1 MNRSPLAAALL
12 SLALYTGAC
21 GPTEPDLALPAPPL
35 LDTSTMEP
43 LVAETLGAARAAVVA
58 APQDAQR
65 WSELGLALDA
75 HFFLEEAEQCLAV
88 AIELDPTLF
97 RAVYDHAV
105 LGTMLERE
113 VDEVAARFER
123 AGQLRDDYPPV
134 YARLGDF
141 LLVSGDAAGSMAAFE
156 QAREVSGGLDYEY
169 DYATLGIGRALL
181 DQGETE
187 AAVER
192 LAELHQRFPG
202 DPGLATALGQ
212 GLTMLQ
218 RVDEAAAVTARQ
230 KAADEGKV
238 QLGDSVRRDIMTRS
252 RSAAMNFQRG
262 EAMVRRR
269 EFAAAAV
276 EFERVLTVDED
287 NRTARLYLAS
297 ALMELR
303 RIPESRAQ
311 LNAVLKDSPGDL
323 DAHRMLGLFDA
334 ESGAFEEADLHFKT
348 VARDA
353 PLDNL
358 GFQAWVT
365 ALGGM
370 RRWDEALFRI
380 EQWSAASPSLAEPA
394 YLRAMALFNANRREE
409 AFQALDAAK
418 ALAPGHPI
426 RAQAER
432 ILSR

>member
-1 MNRSPLAAALL
+1 MTRTLLTLILPAL
-12 SLALYTGAC
+12 SLLLTAC
-21 GPTEPDLALPAPPL
+21 GGTAPTEVRPAPPV

-58 APQDAQR
+58 DPGDAQR

-75 HFFLEEAEQCLAV
+75 HFFLEEAEECLSV

-97 RAVYDHAV
+97 KAVYDHAV

-113 VDEVAARFER
+113 VGEVAARFER
-123 AGQLRDDYPPV
+123 AGELRDDYPPIF
-134 YARLGDF
+134 ARLGDF
-141 LLVSGDAAGSMAAFE
+141 LLVSGDAAGSLAAFE
-156 QAREVSGGLDYEY
+156 RAREVSEGLDYEY
-169 DYATLGIGRALL
+169 DYAELGIGRALL
-181 DQGETE
+181 DQGEAE

-192 LAELHQRFPG
+192 LARLHERFPG
-202 DPGLATALGQ
+202 DPALATALGQ

-230 KAADEGKV
+230 RAAEEAKV

-276 EFERVLTVDED
+276 EFQRVLTVDED

-311 LNAVLKDSPGDL
+311 LDAVLEATPADL
-323 DAHRMLGLFDA
+323 DAHRMLGLLDA
-334 ESGAFEEADLHFKT
+334 EAGAFEEADGHFKT
-348 VARDA
+348 VARSA

-358 GFQAWVT
+358 GYQAWVT
-365 ALGGM
+365 ALGSM
-370 RRWDEALFRI
+370 NRWEEALFRI
-380 EQWSAASPSLAEPA
+380 DQWRKASPALAEPA
-394 YLRAMALFNANRREE
+394 YLRAMALFNAGRRGE
-409 AFQALDAAK
+409 AVEALEAAK
-418 ALAPGHPI
+418 ALAPGHPM

-432 ILSR
+432 ILAR

>member
-1 MNRSPLAAALL
+1 MKRALLTSIPLTIALFAAACG
-12 SLALYTGAC
+12 GADPA
-21 GPTEPDLALPAPPL
+21 GGLPAPPA

-43 LVAETLGAARAAVVA
+43 LVAETLGAARAAVIA
-58 APQDAQR
+58 DPEDAQR

-88 AIELDPTLF
+88 AIQLDPTIF

-105 LGTMLERE
+105 LGTMLERS
-113 VDEVAARFER
+113 VDDVAARFER
-123 AGQLRDDYPPV
+123 AGALRDDYPPIH
-134 YARLGDF
+134 ARLGDF
-141 LLVSGDAAGSMAAFE
+141 LLVSGDAEGSLAAFE
-156 QAREVSGGLDYEY
+156 RAREVSAGLDYEY
-169 DYATLGIGRALL
+169 DYAELGIGRALL

-192 LAELHQRFPG
+192 LSRLHERFPG
-202 DPGLATALGQ
+202 DPALATALGQ

-230 KAADEGKV
+230 RATEEAKV

-276 EFERVLTVDED
+276 EFQRVLTVDED

-311 LNAVLKDSPGDL
+311 LDAVLEASPGDL
-323 DAHRMLGLFDA
+323 DAHRMLGLLDA
-334 ESGAFEEADLHFKT
+334 ESGAFEEADRHFKT
-348 VARDA
+348 VTRSA
-353 PLDNL
+353 PLDHL
-358 GFQAWVT
+358 GYQAWVT
-365 ALGGM
+365 ALGSM
-370 RRWDEALFRI
+370 NRWDEALFRI
-380 EQWSAASPSLAEPA
+380 EQWRTASPTLAEPA
-394 YLRAMALFNANRREE
+394 YLRAMALFNADRREE
-409 AFQALDAAK
+409 AVEALEAAK
-418 ALAPGHPI
+418 ALAPGHPM
-426 RAQAER
+426 RPQAER
-432 ILSR
+432 ILAR

>member
-1 MNRSPLAAALL
+1 MSRVPLTTLL
-12 SLALYTGAC
+12 LTLALHTGAC
-21 GPTEPDLALPAPPL
+21 GPAEPNVAPPAPPA

-43 LVAETLGAARAAVVA
+43 LVAETLGAARAAVLA
-58 APQDAQR
+58 APQDARR

-75 HFFLEEAEQCLAV
+75 HFFLEEAEACLGV

-97 RAVYDHAV
+97 KAVYDHAV
-105 LGTMLERE
+105 LGTMLERAVE
-113 VDEVAARFER
+113 DVAGRFER
-123 AGQLRDDYPPV
+123 AGQLRDDYPPIH
-134 YARLGDF
+134 ARLGDF
-141 LLVSGDAAGSMAAFE
+141 LLASGDAAGSLAAFE
-156 QAREVSGGLDYEY
+156 QAREVSDGLEYEY

-192 LAELHQRFPG
+192 LAGLHERFPG
-202 DPGLATALGQ
+202 DPAVATALGQ

-230 KAADEGKV
+230 RAADEGKV

-311 LNAVLKDSPGDL
+311 LDAVLEDSPGDL
-323 DAHRMLGLFDA
+323 DAHRMLGLLDS
-334 ESGAFEEADLHFKT
+334 ESGAFEEADQHFKT
-348 VARDA
+348 VARAA
-353 PLDNL
+353 PLDDL

-370 RRWDEALFRI
+370 GRWDEALFRI
-380 EQWSAASPSLAEPA
+380 DQWSAASPARPEPA

-409 AFQALDAAK
+409 AFLALDAAK
-418 ALAPGHPI
+418 VMAPAHPM

-432 ILSR
+432 ILAR